1 MKKTKIKG
9 LHTPGWIVGIHGFW
23 DAKVRKTAVVDP
35 HSGLL
40 VSGYFTGYAARL
52 HSFEACKVDDLEN
65 EVKAVRAEAS
75 ELVTEHSQISR
86 RLEPLP
92 PVPDHGDVSRMRQY
106 QRAEARRQAA
116 TTRLNEIESRLM
128 EIHIKLRDR
137 EHHVLQELGHVM
149 GLMRSKFS
157 AYGHGMML
165 CPISDQMIP
174 ELSLSGALEVYHDIH
189 KQEDACIQRILQ
201 EVYHA

>member
-9 LHTPGWIVGIHGFW
+9 LNTPNWIVGIRGFW
-23 DAKVRKTAVVDP
+23 DARIRKIAVVDP

-40 VSGYFTGYAARL
+40 VSGYLTGNYAML
-52 HSFEACKVDDLEN
+52 HAYEAGKVDDLEN
-65 EVKAVRAEAS
+65 EVKAVRTEAS
-75 ELVTEHSQISR
+75 DLVTEYSQIQR
-86 RLEPLP
+86 GLEPLP
-92 PVPDHGDVSRMRQY
+92 TVPDPGDVNRVRQY
-106 QRAEARRQAA
+106 QQAEARRQAA
-116 TTRLNEIESRLM
+116 ITRLYEIESRLM
-128 EIHIKLRDR
+128 EISNKLHDR
-137 EHHVLQELGHVM
+137 EHHVLQDLGHVM

-165 CPISDQMIP
+165 RPVSGQMIP
-174 ELSLSGALEVYHDIH
+174 ELALSGALEVYHDIH

>member
-9 LHTPGWIVGIHGFW
+9 LRTPNWLVGIQGFC
-23 DAKVRKTAVVDP
+23 DARIRKTAVVDP
-35 HSGLL
+35 HSSLL
-40 VSGYFTGYAARL
+40 VSGYITGKTSQL
-52 HSFEACKVDDLEN
+52 HAYEAHKVDCLEN

-75 ELVTEHSQISR
+75 ELVTEYSQIHR

-92 PVPDHGDVSRMRQY
+92 DVPDPGDVNRVRQY
-106 QRAEARRQAA
+106 QRAETRHKADIA
-116 TTRLNEIESRLM
+116 RLNEIESRLM
-128 EIHIKLRDR
+128 EIHNKLRDR

-149 GLMRSKFS
+149 GLLRSKFS

-165 CPISDQMIP
+165 GPVSDQMIP
-174 ELSLSGALEVYHDIH
+174 ELALSGALEVYHDIH

-201 EVYHA
+201 EVYHG